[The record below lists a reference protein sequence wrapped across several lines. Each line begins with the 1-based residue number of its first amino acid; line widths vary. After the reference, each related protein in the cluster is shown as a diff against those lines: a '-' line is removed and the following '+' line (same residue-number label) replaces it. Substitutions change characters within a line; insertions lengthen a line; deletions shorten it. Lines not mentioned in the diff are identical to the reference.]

1 VAQSN
6 LQQVR
11 IIGKFSPRAPVDVP
25 LVDIEHSTVILLFA
39 NKDMA
44 KTDFIKEITK
54 HTRQITESH
63 DFQQQILSRG
73 NRAITYNDN
82 EIHQTILKSVEIWRQ
97 AGLVK
102 P

>member
-1 VAQSN
+1 MTMKFNAEQLTEYLNMEAQYKDMT
-6 LQQVR
+6 R
-11 IIGKFSPRAPVDVP
+11 KA
-25 LVDIEHSTVILLFA
+25 ELLFA

-82 EIHQTILKSVEIWRQ
+82 EIQQTILKSVEIWRQ